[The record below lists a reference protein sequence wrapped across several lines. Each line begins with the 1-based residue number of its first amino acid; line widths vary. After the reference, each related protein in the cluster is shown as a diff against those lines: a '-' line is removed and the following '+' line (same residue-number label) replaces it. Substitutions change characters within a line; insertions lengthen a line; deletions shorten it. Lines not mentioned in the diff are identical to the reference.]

1 MKNEKKD
8 NSNVLMVVGCIFI
21 LLAGGICVIK
31 AWDYLPLAAKQAC
44 LFGVAMFG
52 LGSSFVLFSKDR
64 LHKTESALFYIG
76 NAFLGYFFLSVMD
89 SVYSEDVFGIW
100 EKSFVIS
107 LVLFI
112 TVAIKLAVKKSV
124 VEYIAGAVLLNWMVF
139 SGYSLLELGKAVC
152 ACMIVSV
159 GFVVCGISYVM
170 KNSFRETKIAGEVIK
185 VALLVQEIVV
195 IYYLMFSGLLWSETE
210 SIADKVCSASALCGG
225 IALCVCICMYLKDEG
240 LQSAQFWLDF
250 VLILILVCY
259 NLVESD
265 LIITISSSVT

>member
-1 MKNEKKD
+1 MGGDIWHLTSRREFRYNSSIKRQRTKKEVFVMKNEKKD
-8 NSNVLMVVGCIFI
+8 NSNVLMVVGVIFI
-21 LLAGGICVIK
+21 LLAGGICVSK

-112 TVAIKLAVKKSV
+112 TVAIKLAVKK
-124 VEYIAGAVLLNWMVF
+124 EKWLLF
-139 SGYSLLELGKAVC
+139 L
-152 ACMIVSV
+152 MI
-159 GFVVCGISYVM
+159 I
-170 KNSFRETKIAGEVIK
+170 
-185 VALLVQEIVV
+185 
-195 IYYLMFSGLLWSETE
+195 
-210 SIADKVCSASALCGG
+210 
-225 IALCVCICMYLKDEG
+225 ICQYLK
-240 LQSAQFWLDF
+240 
-250 VLILILVCY
+250 
-259 NLVESD
+259 
-265 LIITISSSVT
+265 T